1 MATSEA
7 TTASADLAARRARPR
22 VPKTAE
28 LVASKIRR
36 QIIRGTLKQGDA
48 LPPESALMSEFGVS
62 RPTLREAY
70 RVLEAEKLIEVRRG
84 ARGGAHVLTPS
95 ADVAANFSVLI
106 LEYHNTSLADV
117 LEARTVVEGP
127 IAGIVAS
134 KRTRADIKALKMSLR
149 ASEEAIE
156 NGAFE
161 AKALVAFHQ
170 LVVDLAGNNTLSAL
184 AQIFEYIIESATRPP
199 ITPTT
204 SSAAATSIFQAA
216 QDAHVELV
224 ELIEARDAAR
234 AVSFWREHN
243 RIAAEHLLRQVGSRS
258 VFEILG

>member
-1 MATSEA
+1 MTPSGATADSEP
-7 TTASADLAARRARPR
+7 TIARRARPR
-22 VPKTAE
+22 VPKAAE

-36 QIIRGTLKQGDA
+36 QIIRGTLTQGDA

-95 ADVAANFSVLI
+95 ADVAARFSALI

-117 LEARTVVEGP
+117 LEARTAVEGP
-127 IAGIVAS
+127 IVGIVAS
-134 KRTRADIKALKMSLR
+134 KRTRADIKSLKVSLR

-156 NGAFE
+156 NGVSE
-161 AKALVAFHQ
+161 VKSLVAFHK
-170 LVVDLAGNNTLSAL
+170 LVVDLARNNTLSAL
-184 AQIFEYIIESATRPP
+184 AQIFEYIIEGAAQPL
-199 ITPTT
+199 ITP
-204 SSAAATSIFQAA
+204 ATSGPAAKIFQAA
-216 QDAHVELV
+216 HEAHAQLV

-243 RIAAEHLLRQVGSRS
+243 STAAENLLRQVGSRS
-258 VFEILG
+258 VFEILN